1 MTSVDTVDVDANVL
15 FQIGSNED
23 VTIAN
28 CIDFNEDNQNG
39 RVEVKENLC

>member
-28 CIDFNEDNQNG
+28 FIDFNEDNQNG
-39 RVEVKENLC
+39 SVEVKENLC